1 PYDLADQPPEGDG
14 MIPVR
19 GSRSPPWWLGG
30 ERRAH
35 RVPVVERFVREHVP
49 DGRQPGTMSQE
60 PSHRQCG
67 LVRGGELGPVAGYRR
82 VEVETAFRDQAVRA
96 ERRHALGAGG
106 DVDER
111 VALPGLRAVEVRV
124 TAPQVDDGI
133 APAGPRRAG
142 LRGSPCRPRRCRAH
156 RAGSWRGRRARPGSV
171 DGTHPGPREAWTWD
185 ASHSAMRPPVSTDGA
200 PASPGRVIR
209 PRLGDVRNAFGLTAE
224 TAVSDACGVR
234 AGHAP
239 AAGQRFAWL
248 RFLHQPLA
256 AAGLLAIDPSAWPLY
271 LTVLIVLTCEWPFH
285 LQLAEG
291 IEIYPPAEWTSAS
304 AAYVLGFAVL
314 PVFWLSAT

>member
-82 VEVETAFRDQAVRA
+82 VDVETAFRDQAVRA

-111 VALPGLRAVEVRV
+111 VALPGLRAVEVRM
-124 TAPQVDDGI
+124 TAPEVDDGLAVDDHRDGRADLVLIAQVPGERVAHGLEAWMALTLDLGKLGHGTRRI
-133 APAGPRRAG
+133 APCG
-142 LRGSPCRPRRCRAH
+142 RRCLPAV
-156 RAGSWRGRRARPGSV
+156 RRHPP
-171 DGTHPGPREAWTWD
+171 DG
-185 ASHSAMRPPVSTDGA
+185 
-200 PASPGRVIR
+200 
-209 PRLGDVRNAFGLTAE
+209 
-224 TAVSDACGVR
+224 
-234 AGHAP
+234 
-239 AAGQRFAWL
+239 
-248 RFLHQPLA
+248 
-256 AAGLLAIDPSAWPLY
+256 
-271 LTVLIVLTCEWPFH
+271 
-285 LQLAEG
+285 
-291 IEIYPPAEWTSAS
+291 
-304 AAYVLGFAVL
+304 
-314 PVFWLSAT
+314 